1 MAKGEDDGD
10 IMVVACWNDEEPH
23 SLKVS
28 VEKHE
33 CSTNRIR

>member
-1 MAKGEDDGD
+1 MAEGEDEGD
-10 IMVVACWNDEEPH
+10 IMVVACWNDEELQ
-23 SLKVS
+23 SVKVS